1 MIKLDNPILNSPFEA
16 PSRYWALDGS
26 GKPTGEV
33 VKGRRRSEYIVPIA
47 TSKRKSGGQEG
58 MIFADVEGRTSTRAN
73 DVVNEIRRSV
83 ETWRSAPG
91 MPTGVTY
98 ETARLLLHW
107 RDRSRETPLFYCQ
120 VEAAET
126 VIWLT
131 EVAAKNSRNSRFI
144 EFVVN
149 QCEEA
154 NPGLVRF
161 AMKLATGAGKTTVMA
176 MLIAWHAINKTRRP
190 NSKVFSDA
198 TPWCYRSAGRSPPS
212 RPPSRRGE
220 GGFLRDREIYYDA
233 RRR

>member
-1 MIKLDNPILNSPFEA
+1 MMKLDNPILNSPFES
-16 PSRYWALDGS
+16 PSRYWALDES

-33 VKGRRRSEYIVPIA
+33 VKGRRRSEYIVPIT
-47 TSKRKSGGQEG
+47 TSKRKSGGQEE

-107 RDRSRETPLFYCQ
+107 RDRSRETPLFYSQ

-154 NPGLVRF
+154 NPGLVRL
-161 AMKLATGAGKTTVMA
+161 AM
-176 MLIAWHAINKTRRP
+176 
-190 NSKVFSDA
+190 
-198 TPWCYRSAGRSPPS
+198 
-212 RPPSRRGE
+212 
-220 GGFLRDREIYYDA
+220 
-233 RRR
+233 